1 MTILCDV
8 TQENQVKD
16 AIELTIKTY
25 GVINAALNCAA
36 VAWIT
41 PTLTS
46 KGVGLN
52 TEDFYKMI

>member
-1 MTILCDV
+1 M
-8 TQENQVKD
+8 KD